1 MISRPR
7 QGTVRRPFRLPPHRT
22 SSARLAAAYPFLAGG
37 RLDPRGV
44 YVGVDAFAGAPA
56 CFDPWSSYRAGAV
69 TNPNVLLTGVIGQGK
84 SALAKSLVVRS
95 IPYGRRAYV
104 PCDVKGEW
112 APVARAVGGT
122 VLSLAPGAATRLNP
136 LDPGPTP
143 HGADLEQW
151 RHTVTLRRRQLLAAL
166 TETTLARPLQPA
178 ERTRLDLA
186 LDQAAEHGDR
196 IALPSVLDTL
206 GTGAGDVFHALRRL
220 IHGDLAGMFDQ
231 PTSDPVDLAGPML
244 VLDLSRL
251 AQSGMPSE
259 VIGVVM
265 TCAAA
270 WLESAIADP
279 RGGQRWVVYDEAWRL
294 IAHLPLLRRMQAQW
308 KLSRAYGIANLLVLH
323 RLSDLDT
330 AGAAGTEARAL
341 ADGLLSDCSTRIC
354 YRQEPDQL
362 ARAGL
367 AHGLTEPERRL
378 IGELDR
384 GSGLWK
390 IGHASHL
397 IRHRLHPDEQR
408 LYDTDAAMTAG
419 VVTRDAS

>member
-1 MISRPR
+1 MNSRPE
-7 QGTVRRPFRLPPHRT
+7 QGKCGRRLRLPPHRT
-22 SSARLAAAYPFLAGG
+22 SSARLAAAYPFLAGTRPEG
-37 RLDPRGV
+37 GV
-44 YVGVDAFAGAPA
+44 YVGVDAFSGAPA
-56 CFDPWSSYRAGAV
+56 CFDPWSSYRTGAV

-95 IPYGRRAYV
+95 IPYGRRAYI

-143 HGADLEQW
+143 RGADGAQW

-166 TETTLARPLQPA
+166 TETTLSRPLLPA

-186 LDQAAEHGDR
+186 LDQATEGRDR
-196 IALPSVLDTL
+196 IALPSVLDAL
-206 GTGAGDVFHALRRL
+206 GTEAGDVFHALRRL
-220 IHGDLAGMFDQ
+220 MHGDLAGMFDQ
-231 PTSDPVDLAGPML
+231 PTSDPVDLGGPML

-294 IAHLPLLRRMQAQW
+294 IAHLPLVRRMQAQW

-341 ADGLLSDCSTRIC
+341 AEGLLSDCSTRIC

-367 AHGLTEPERRL
+367 AHGLTEPQRQL
-378 IGELDR
+378 IGDLDR

-408 LYDTDAAMTAG
+408 IYDTDAAMTGG
-419 VVTRDAS
+419 VLTGGAW

>member
-1 MISRPR
+1 
-7 QGTVRRPFRLPPHRT
+7 
-22 SSARLAAAYPFLAGG
+22 
-37 RLDPRGV
+37 
-44 YVGVDAFAGAPA
+44 
-56 CFDPWSSYRAGAV
+56 
-69 TNPNVLLTGVIGQGK
+69 
-84 SALAKSLVVRS
+84 
-95 IPYGRRAYV
+95 
-104 PCDVKGEW
+104 
-112 APVARAVGGT
+112 
-122 VLSLAPGAATRLNP
+122 
-136 LDPGPTP
+136 
-143 HGADLEQW
+143 
-151 RHTVTLRRRQLLAAL
+151 
-166 TETTLARPLQPA
+166 
-178 ERTRLDLA
+178 
-186 LDQAAEHGDR
+186 
-196 IALPSVLDTL
+196 
-206 GTGAGDVFHALRRL
+206 
-220 IHGDLAGMFDQ
+220 MFGQ
-231 PTSDPVDLAGPML
+231 PTSHRVDLGGPML

-279 RGGQRWVVYDEAWRL
+279 QGGQRWVVYDEAWRL

-330 AGAAGTEARAL
+330 AGSAGTEARAL
-341 ADGLLSDCSTRIC
+341 AEGLLADCSTRIC

-378 IGELDR
+378 IGDLDR
-384 GSGLWK
+384 GRGLWK

-397 IRHRLHPDEQR
+397 IRHRLHPDEQQ
-408 LYDTDAAMTAG
+408 LYDTDAAMTGA